1 MVFTWFFTEFSKIS
15 DAPSLV
21 KLITNGT
28 LLADTNSAIAVLVKF
43 PSAKKKL
50 GERDIEEI

>member
-21 KLITNGT
+21 KLMTNGD
-28 LLADTNSAIAVLVKF
+28 LLADTNSDIAALVKF
-43 PSAKKKL
+43 PSVRK
-50 GERDIEEI
+50 